1 MNLKVFSP
9 KLSVADFSEN
19 MFSFSKWVSKWAFI
33 FKMWF
38 FFEMCFH
45 FQKVLWVLF
54 FVFPKKHNCKQK
66 HQASAYYA
74 RRNVQTNPRTY
85 LRQIYWMSRP
95 MLTASIRIQGWEYS
109 WINAHAAPRV
119 KHIMV
124 TVVAVWSHCLG
135 VNQGN
140 LVKGIVKKT
149 IGRGLDGCTLCLHM
163 FSSQ

>member
-1 MNLKVFSP
+1 MYKLIQELTWGKYTVCWGLIWKMN
-9 KLSVADFSEN
+9 E
-19 MFSFSKWVSKWAFI
+19 WAFI
-33 FKMWF
+33 LKMWF

-45 FQKVLWVLF
+45 FQNVKGFVSV
-54 FVFPKKHNCKQK
+54 VFPFSKKHNSKQK

-74 RRNVQTNPRTY
+74 RWNVQTNPRTY

-140 LVKGIVKKT
+140 LVKGIVNKP
-149 IGRGLDGCTLCLHM
+149 IRR
-163 FSSQ
+163 